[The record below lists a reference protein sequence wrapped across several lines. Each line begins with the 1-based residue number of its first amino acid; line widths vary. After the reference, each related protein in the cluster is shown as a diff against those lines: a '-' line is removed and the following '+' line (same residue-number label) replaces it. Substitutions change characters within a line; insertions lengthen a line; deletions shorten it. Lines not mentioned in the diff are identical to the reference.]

1 MNQRHGDRAAMNL
14 PPVIDLEASGLG
26 RGSFPIE
33 VGVVLPCGLTYCSL
47 ICPEPDWCHWD
58 EQAEQLHGISR
69 ELLRDA
75 GKPAAQVAQ
84 ELNDFIGSQRVFSDA
99 WGNDSSWLGLLFYY
113 GQQPQAFKLESL
125 RSIISEQQ
133 LPFWHTCKEQV
144 IYQCQFRRHRASND
158 ARILQLTYQ
167 RSQQM
172 ALQQASGAA

>member
-1 MNQRHGDRAAMNL
+1 
-14 PPVIDLEASGLG
+14 
-26 RGSFPIE
+26 
-33 VGVVLPCGLTYCSL
+33 
-47 ICPEPDWCHWD
+47 
-58 EQAEQLHGISR
+58 
-69 ELLRDA
+69 
-75 GKPAAQVAQ
+75 
-84 ELNDFIGSQRVFSDA
+84 
-99 WGNDSSWLGLLFYY
+99 LFYY